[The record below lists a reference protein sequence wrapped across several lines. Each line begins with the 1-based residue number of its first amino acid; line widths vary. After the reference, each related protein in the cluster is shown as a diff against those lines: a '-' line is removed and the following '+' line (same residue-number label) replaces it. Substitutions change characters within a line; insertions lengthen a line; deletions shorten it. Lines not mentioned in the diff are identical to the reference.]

1 MNTRKGETTCCLITG
16 TWPNWVAHVA
26 SSRKQS
32 QEGYPYIC
40 LFRIRRTKTVRT
52 KNQLLL
58 PCGLVHCRTLTELP
72 VVTVQTWKVVCFP
85 SDDQVSRVSSGPHL
99 AQLMSKV
106 LQVERKKADKN
117 FESRLTCK
125 PGLTNWSEPAIA
137 NFANRGPCLGAAHL
151 AS

>member
-1 MNTRKGETTCCLITG
+1 MLFNYRHMAELGS
-16 TWPNWVAHVA
+16 
-26 SSRKQS
+26 SSRQVAENS
-32 QEGYPYIC
+32 QEVAIC

-52 KNQLLL
+52 KNQLYSYELI
-58 PCGLVHCRTLTELP
+58 HCRALARLP
-72 VVTVQTWKVVCFP
+72 VVTVQTWKVLCFNP
-85 SDDQVSRVSSGPHL
+85 DDQSITGVLWAHR

-106 LQVERKKADKN
+106 LQAEMKKADKN
-117 FESRLTCK
+117 FESRLTLK